1 MELREAV
8 RRALALQTGFYGPS
22 GSGKTL
28 SALLFAAGL
37 AGPGGKVAVIDT
49 ERGRASLYAKNK
61 RLMEALPQGYK
72 VLELD
77 QPYHPDRFIQAL
89 DILENDGTKVAL
101 VDSESDMWDGPGGC
115 SSIAE
120 DNKNRWNKPKRLLK
134 KYKTRVALSDMHVI
148 SLFKAQEKTKLIEK
162 KDSPDGKEHHIPLG
176 MLPVAEKNAFYPLL
190 LGWSIDP
197 KTHLATEVKDFD
209 ELRHLFKE
217 PKLITK
223 EDGEKVRLWNEGGE
237 PMDPTEQ
244 LQKRARA
251 AADDGMKSYSAFF
264 QSITAAQR
272 KLLAATTHDKN
283 KEHADG
289 VDAERQERE
298 AMEREDELPMPDL
311 EQSAAVGGFSGGAL

>member
-1 MELREAV
+1 MELKDAV
-8 RRALALQTGFYGPS
+8 RRALALQIGFYGPS

-37 AGPGGKVAVIDT
+37 AGPGGKVAIIDT

-61 RLMEALPQGYK
+61 RVMEALPQGYK

-77 QPYHPDRFIQAL
+77 QPYHPDRFMKAL
-89 DILENDGTKVAL
+89 DVLEAAGTKVAL
-101 VDSESDMWDGPGGC
+101 VDSETDMWEGPGGC
-115 SSIAE
+115 TDIAE
-120 DNKNRWNKPKRLLK
+120 QNKNRWNKPKQLLK
-134 KYKTRVALSDMHVI
+134 RYKTRISLSDMHVI

-162 KDSPDGKEHHIPLG
+162 RDSPDGKEHHIPLG

-190 LGWSIDP
+190 LGFSIDP

-209 ELRHLFKE
+209 ELRYLFKE

-223 EDGEKVRLWNEGGE
+223 EDGEKVRLWNMGGE
-237 PMDPTEQ
+237 QVDGNEQ
-244 LQKRARA
+244 LKKRARA
-251 AADDGMKSYSAFF
+251 AADGGMKTYLEFF
-264 QSITAAQR
+264 QSITPAQR
-272 KLLAATTHDKN
+272 KVLAATTHDAN

-298 AMEREDELPMPDL
+298 AMEREGEDLPMPDP
-311 EQSAAVGGFSGGAL
+311 EPVAAG

>member
-1 MELREAV
+1 MDNSPMELKDAV
-8 RRALALQTGFYGPS
+8 RRALALQIGFYGPS

-61 RLMEALPQGYK
+61 RVMEALPQGYK

-77 QPYHPDRFIQAL
+77 QPYHPERFMKAI
-89 DILENDGTKVAL
+89 DVLERAGTKVAL
-101 VDSESDMWDGPGGC
+101 VDSETDMWEGPGGC
-115 SSIAE
+115 TDIAE
-120 DNKNRWNKPKRLLK
+120 DNKNRWNKPKQLLK
-134 KYKTRVALSDMHVI
+134 RYKTRIALSDMHVI
-148 SLFKAQEKTKLIEK
+148 SLFKAQEKTKIIEK
-162 KDSPDGKEHHIPLG
+162 RDSADGKEHHIPLG

-190 LGWSIDP
+190 LGFSIDP

-223 EDGEKVRLWNEGGE
+223 EDGEKVRLWNMGGE
-237 PMDPTEQ
+237 QVDGNEQ
-244 LQKRARA
+244 LKKRARA
-251 AADDGMKSYSAFF
+251 AADEGMKAYLDFF
-264 QSITAAQR
+264 QSITPAQR
-272 KLLAATTHDKN
+272 KVLAATTHEAN

-298 AMEREDELPMPDL
+298 AMEREGEDLPMPDP
-311 EQSAAVGGFSGGAL
+311 EPVAAG